1 MKNIFE
7 IFNNR
12 EIATAIWI
20 CIISIVFLFK
30 SEIRKSVV
38 NLLKIFFYWKIQ
50 LFMFSLIIYSLII
63 ISLLYLI
70 KFWTFDFLKDS
81 IIWFCFTGIVLSF
94 DTATKSKY
102 KSLFKKIIFDN
113 IKVLIILEF
122 IINTYTF
129 SLIGEIIFLPIITF
143 IAMIEVVSKFN
154 NKYSPVE
161 KLTNYIQIVI
171 GIIILTLSI
180 IKIITDFKNFGNLN
194 TLRSFLLPPF
204 LSISILPFIY
214 LMIIISHYEQLFLR
228 LNFYKTKNK
237 KLINYAKKKIFRN
250 CLLSLRKTNK
260 ALNMNIYNL
269 MHINTYEDVDE
280 MEKIYKKEL

>member
-1 MKNIFE
+1 MKIIFE

-20 CIISIVFLFK
+20 CIISILFSFK
-30 SEIRKSVV
+30 SEIRNSVL
-38 NLLKIFFYWKIQ
+38 NSLKIFFNWKIQ
-50 LFMFSLIIYSLII
+50 LSILSLIIYSSII
-63 ISLLYLI
+63 VSLLHSI

-81 IIWFCFTGIVLSF
+81 IMWFCFTGIVLSF
-94 DTATKSKY
+94 DALTKSKDED
-102 KSLFKKIIFDN
+102 LFKKVIFNN

-143 IAMIEVVSKFN
+143 IAMIEVFSKFN
-154 NKYSPVE
+154 KKYSPIE
-161 KLTNYIQIVI
+161 KLTSYIQIAI
-171 GIIILTLSI
+171 GIIILTLSTT
-180 IKIITDFKNFGNLN
+180 KIITDFNNFGNLN

-214 LMIIISHYEQLFLR
+214 LMFIISNYEQLFLK

-237 KLINYAKKKIFRN
+237 KLINYAKKRIFCN
-250 CLLSLRKTNK
+250 CLLSLKKTNK

-280 MEKIYKKEL
+280 MDKIYKKEL

>member
-1 MKNIFE
+1 MKIIFE

-20 CIISIVFLFK
+20 CIISILFSFK
-30 SEIRKSVV
+30 SEIRNSVL
-38 NLLKIFFYWKIQ
+38 NSLKIFFNWKIQ
-50 LFMFSLIIYSLII
+50 LSILSLIIYSSII
-63 ISLLYLI
+63 VNLLHSI

-81 IIWFCFTGIVLSF
+81 IMWFCFTGIVLSF
-94 DTATKSKY
+94 DALTKSKDED
-102 KSLFKKIIFDN
+102 LFKKIIFNN
-113 IKVLIILEF
+113 IKVIIILEF

-143 IAMIEVVSKFN
+143 IAMIEVFTKFN
-154 NKYSPVE
+154 KKYSPIE
-161 KLTNYIQIVI
+161 KLTSYIQIAI

-180 IKIITDFKNFGNLN
+180 TKIITDFNNFGNLN

-214 LMIIISHYEQLFLR
+214 LMFIISNYEQLFLK

-237 KLINYAKKKIFRN
+237 KLINYAKKRIFCN
-250 CLLSLRKTNK
+250 CLLSLKKTNK

-280 MEKIYKKEL
+280 MDKIYKKEL

>member
-1 MKNIFE
+1 MKIIFE

-20 CIISIVFLFK
+20 CIISILFSFK
-30 SEIRKSVV
+30 SEIRNSVL
-38 NLLKIFFYWKIQ
+38 NSLKIFFNWKIQ
-50 LFMFSLIIYSLII
+50 LSILSLIIYSSII
-63 ISLLYLI
+63 VSLLHLI

-81 IIWFCFTGIVLSF
+81 IMWFCFTGIVLGF
-94 DTATKSKY
+94 DALTKSKDED
-102 KSLFKKIIFDN
+102 LFKKIIFNN

-129 SLIGEIIFLPIITF
+129 SLIGEIIFLPMITF
-143 IAMIEVVSKFN
+143 IAMIEVFSKFN
-154 NKYSPVE
+154 KKYSPIE
-161 KLTNYIQIVI
+161 KLTSYIQIAI

-180 IKIITDFKNFGNLN
+180 TKIITDFNNFGNLN

-214 LMIIISHYEQLFLR
+214 LLCIISNYEKLFSR
-228 LNFYKTKNK
+228 LNFSKTKNK
-237 KLINYAKKKIFRN
+237 KLVNYTKKKIFRN
-250 CLLSLRKTNK
+250 CFLSLKKTNK

-269 MHINTYEDVDE
+269 MNVNTYEDVGE
-280 MEKIYKKEL
+280 MDKIYKKEL

>member
-1 MKNIFE
+1 MKIIFE

-20 CIISIVFLFK
+20 CIISILFSFK
-30 SEIRKSVV
+30 SEIRNSVL
-38 NLLKIFFYWKIQ
+38 NSLKIFFNWKIQ
-50 LFMFSLIIYSLII
+50 SFIFSLIIYSSII

-81 IIWFCFTGIVLSF
+81 IMWFCFTGIVVSF
-94 DTATKSKY
+94 DASTKSKDEG
-102 KSLFKKIIFDN
+102 LFKKIIFNN

-129 SLIGEIIFLPIITF
+129 SLIGEIIFLPIITL
-143 IAMIEVVSKFN
+143 IAMIEVVLKFDK
-154 NKYSPVE
+154 KYLSIE
-161 KLTNYIQIVI
+161 KLTSYIQITI

-194 TLRSFLLPPF
+194 TLKSFLLLPF

-214 LMIIISHYEQLFLR
+214 LLCIISNYEKLFSR
-228 LNFYKTKNK
+228 LNFSKTKNK
-237 KLINYAKKKIFRN
+237 KLVNYAKKKIFRN
-250 CLLSLRKTNK
+250 CFLSLKKTNK

-269 MHINTYEDVDE
+269 MNIDTYEDVDE
-280 MEKIYKKEL
+280 MDKIYKKEL

>member
-1 MKNIFE
+1 MKIIFE

-20 CIISIVFLFK
+20 CIISIIFSFK
-30 SEIRKSVV
+30 SEIRNSVL
-38 NLLKIFFYWKIQ
+38 NSLKIFFNWKIQ
-50 LFMFSLIIYSLII
+50 LSIFSLIIYSSII
-63 ISLLYLI
+63 ISLLYSI

-81 IIWFCFTGIVLSF
+81 IMWFCFTGIVLSF
-94 DTATKSKY
+94 DALTKSKDED
-102 KSLFKKIIFDN
+102 LFKKIIFNN

-143 IAMIEVVSKFN
+143 IAMIEVFLKFDK
-154 NKYSPVE
+154 KYLSIE
-161 KLTNYIQIVI
+161 KLTRYIQITI

-180 IKIITDFKNFGNLN
+180 TKIITDFNNFGNLN

-214 LMIIISHYEQLFLR
+214 LMFIISNYEQLFLK
-228 LNFYKTKNK
+228 LNFCKTKNK
-237 KLINYAKKKIFRN
+237 KLINYA
-250 CLLSLRKTNK
+250 
-260 ALNMNIYNL
+260 
-269 MHINTYEDVDE
+269 
-280 MEKIYKKEL
+280 